1 VEVLLAGAV
10 LTVTALTLLTMF
22 TASGRSSVSGVR
34 RATATWYAHTVVER
48 LRARA
53 DQGAIHTAGRLADL
67 SLTPKPPEGFAAVL
81 EAEPVSEDLT
91 AVTVRVSWREGLR
104 GRELTL
110 STLFSRRGALAAW
123 TRQGGVERPTYPADG
138 GP

>member
-22 TASGRSSVSGVR
+22 TAS
-34 RATATWYAHTVVER
+34 
-48 LRARA
+48 
-53 DQGAIHTAGRLADL
+53 
-67 SLTPKPPEGFAAVL
+67 KPPEGFTAVL
-81 EAEPVSEDLT
+81 EAEPVAEDLT

-104 GRELTL
+104 GREMTL

-123 TRQGGVERPTYPADG
+123 TREGGEERPTYPAEG